1 MATKIVP
8 FYGVLGSRIQQARE
22 HRKMTQAQLGL
33 SLKPPSTRASIA
45 NIENGKQRVLV
56 HTLAQLAESLSVK
69 VQMLIPAVGQ
79 PAPGPSPKDVEKE
92 LKRKLNLD
100 APQLKKLAARLSS
113 THSGNHS

>member
-1 MATKIVP
+1 MATKIEP
-8 FYGVLGSRIQQARE
+8 FYEDLGSKIQQARE

-56 HTLAQLAESLSVK
+56 HTLAQLADSLSVK
-69 VQMLIPAVGQ
+69 VQMLIPAV
-79 PAPGPSPKDVEKE
+79 AGPSPKDVEKE

-100 APQLKKLAARLSS
+100 APQLKKLAARLSG
-113 THSGNHS
+113 TPSGNRS